1 MDLFLIF
8 FIKLSFVILGICLFL
23 VGIDKVFFK

>member
-1 MDLFLIF
+1 MELFWIF

-23 VGIDKVFFK
+23 VSIDEVFFK